1 MPTREVAELLIEARW
16 LLPIAPANV
25 ALADHALAVS
35 AGRILA
41 LGPAAQ
47 LRARFSAREHVV
59 RAHHALLPGFV
70 NAHTRACHALL
81 RGLPVR
87 GPRSSWLRETLAPV
101 ERRCLSADF
110 VRDGTRLALAQML
123 RAGITCFADLS
134 LHPEEAA
141 RAVAAAHMRAA
152 IALPV
157 ADAPTAWAEGATAHL
172 ARAERLWDEY
182 RSDPRLTL
190 YFAPLLG
197 NGVSEA
203 LLTRVRRVADELDAR
218 VALDLTEL
226 PGSEVAGVEDSARAS
241 VRERPLRLLE
251 ALGLLRPG
259 FSAIGAAACDEAD
272 LELLARRG
280 ASLIVCPQADLRL
293 GTRAPASA
301 FSERTA
307 LGTDSPA
314 AAGALDM
321 LAEARLAALLSGTG
335 AAAAA
340 LRMATLGAATALNL
354 GSHIGSLEPGKAAD
368 LACIDLAAQSN
379 QPAATIADA
388 IVFGAT
394 RAEVTD
400 VWMAGRA
407 AVSAGRLVAIDEE
420 ELAALPTRW
429 AERIGME
436 AAA

>member
-25 ALADHALAVS
+25 PLADHALAVS
-35 AGRILA
+35 GGRILA
-41 LGPAAQ
+41 IGPAAE

-59 RAHHALLPGFV
+59 RTHHALLPGFV
-70 NAHTRACHALL
+70 NAHTHACHALL

-87 GPRSSWLRETLAPV
+87 GPRSAWLRETLAPV

-152 IALPV
+152 IALPI
-157 ADAPTAWAEGATAHL
+157 ADVPTAWAEGATAHL
-172 ARAERLWDEY
+172 AMAERLWDEY

-190 YFAPLLG
+190 YFAPLLP
-197 NGVSEA
+197 NGVSET

-218 VALDLTEL
+218 VALDLAQL
-226 PGSEVAGVEDSARAS
+226 PGPPVAGVEDSARLR
-241 VRERPLRLLE
+241 VRERPLRQLE

-259 FSAIGAAACDEAD
+259 FSAIGAGMCDEAD

-280 ASLIVCPQADLRL
+280 ASLIACPQADLRL
-293 GTRAPASA
+293 GMRALPAA
-301 FSERTA
+301 FGERSA

-314 AAGALDM
+314 AAGALDL
-321 LAEARLAALLSGTG
+321 LAEARLAALLSGAG
-335 AAAAA
+335 ALAV
-340 LRMATLGAATALNL
+340 LRTATLGGASVLNL
-354 GSHIGSLEPGKAAD
+354 GSQIGSLEPGKAAD
-368 LACIDLAAQSN
+368 LVCIDLAAQSN

-394 RAEVTD
+394 RAELTD
-400 VWMAGRA
+400 VWMAGRL
-407 AVSAGRLVAIDEE
+407 AVSAGRLLTIDEE
-420 ELAALPTRW
+420 ELAALPVRW